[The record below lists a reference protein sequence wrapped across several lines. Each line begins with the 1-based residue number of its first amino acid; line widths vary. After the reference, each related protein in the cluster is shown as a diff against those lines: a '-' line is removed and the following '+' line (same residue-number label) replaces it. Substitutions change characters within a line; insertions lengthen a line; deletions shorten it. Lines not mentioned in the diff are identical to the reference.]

1 MPKPN
6 ILIVDDEP
14 DIRDILKITLSDD
27 YDVIE
32 ASNGPDAISIIK
44 TKSPN
49 FVLLDYKM
57 PGMTGLEVCRA
68 IKSDILLQHIPVIM
82 LTGKGELGDKVQ
94 GINAGADDYI
104 VKPFAPEE
112 LLARI
117 KMVLRRTKRDLD
129 ANALTKLPGNM
140 SITEEFQ
147 RQVDLAKEEADY
159 LFAVCY
165 LDIDNFKSF
174 NDKYGFERG
183 DEVIKEAARIMIRAV
198 KESDHPDDFIGH
210 VGGDDFVIVSSP
222 QRAEKLCQRII
233 SDFNKVMPGLYNEED
248 RLAGFIIAHNRQ
260 NQEQKFP
267 IISISIGIVTN
278 ESRKIE
284 HIAQIGEIGAE
295 LKKYA
300 KGFQGSNF
308 VKDKRK

>member
-27 YDVIE
+27 YDCIE
-32 ASNGPDAISIIK
+32 ASNGQEAIDIIK
-44 TKSPN
+44 SKAPN
-49 FVLLDYKM
+49 FILLDYKM
-57 PGMTGLEVCRA
+57 PGISGLEVCRK
-68 IKSDILLQHIPVIM
+68 IKADILLQHIPVIM
-82 LTGKGELGDKVQ
+82 LTGKGEVTDKVQ

-104 VKPFAPEE
+104 VKPFVPEE

-147 RQVDLAKEEADY
+147 RQIDKAKDNSNY

-165 LDIDNFKSF
+165 LDIDGFKSL

-183 DEVIKEAARIMIRAV
+183 DEAIKETARILIRAV
-198 KESDHPDDFIGH
+198 KESDFPDDFIGH
-210 VGGDDFVIVSSP
+210 VGGDDFIIVSTP
-222 QRAEKLCQRII
+222 ERAEKLAKKII
-233 SDFNKVMPGLYNEED
+233 SDFDAAASSFYNEAD
-248 RLAGFIIAHNRQ
+248 RKAGFIIARNRQ

-267 IISISIGIVTN
+267 LISISIGMVTN

-295 LKKYA
+295 LKKFA
-300 KGFQGSNF
+300 KGLTGSNF
-308 VKDKRK
+308 VKDKRR